1 MDLSQQSIQIQSAL
15 SPLYVIHGEEELL
28 RIEAL
33 DALRLAAKQQG
44 YSERVVFTTDAHF
57 DWSAIEPALD
67 SPGLFAELQLV
78 EVHIP
83 NGKPGKNGAEVLVHL
98 AQKNITD
105 TCLIIILPKLDK
117 SQLSAKWFSTLSKK
131 AQVLEAKNIQAARLP
146 EWIRHR
152 LMAQNLQIEAEA
164 LALFAE
170 KVEGNLLAAKQ
181 EIDKLA
187 LLYPSGSII
196 NMNDAQNAVAN
207 VARFDVFQLSSAWM
221 SGDIS
226 RLRLLLETLQADGEE
241 PVLLLWAVSEDI
253 RTLLR
258 LEGALKQ
265 GQSVAQVRNSL
276 RLWGDKQ
283 QLAPRALKRIG
294 AKKLVDAL
302 QQCAEIDRQIKGASM
317 GNAWNNAE
325 NLLFSLAG

>member
-44 YSERVVFTTDAHF
+44 YSERVVFTADAHF

-83 NGKPGKNGAEVLVHL
+83 NGKPGKNGADALVHL

-117 SQLSAKWFSTLSKK
+117 SQLSTKWFSTLSKK

-146 EWIRHR
+146 EWIRRR

-241 PVLLLWAVSEDI
+241 PVLLLWAVSEDV

-265 GQSVAQVRNSL
+265 GQSIAQVRNSL

-294 AKKLVDAL
+294 AKKLIDAL